1 MKFTWLGQA
10 GILLEKNGK
19 KIMIDPYL
27 SDSIHKKD
35 PTRTR
40 RYPADLRYLGVTPN
54 VLIFTHDHIDHYD
67 PDTAPILLKNAEGAM
82 TVLCPSSVWQ
92 KARTEGGPHNY
103 VQFNRYT
110 EWTEHGFRFRAVK
123 AEHSDV
129 FAIGV
134 LIKDLA
140 DGRIYYVTGDTLYNK
155 AILADLPE
163 DLDAVFLPING
174 VGNNMNA
181 EDASRFADATGAKN
195 AVPLHFGMFD
205 EKTADGVLR
214 LSFSPQTTEEEI
226 EQAIV
231 ILNDAGRELKRRMQ

>member
-40 RYPADLRYLGVTPN
+40 RYPADLCYLGVTPN

-67 PDTAPILLKNAEGAM
+67 PDTAPILLKNAEGAIS
-82 TVLCPSSVWQ
+82 VLCPSSVWQ

-103 VQFNRYT
+103 VQFNRGT
-110 EWTEHGFRFRAVK
+110 EWTEYGFRFRAVG

-134 LIKDLA
+134 VIEDLD
-140 DGRIYYVTGDTLYNK
+140 DGRVYYVTGDTLYHRG
-155 AILADLPE
+155 ILAELPASGV
-163 DLDAVFLPING
+163 DFILLPING
-174 VGNNMNA
+174 MGNNMNMA
-181 EDASRFADATGAKN
+181 DAARFAEGAGAKC
-195 AVPLHFGMFD
+195 AIPLHYGLYD
-205 EKTADGVLR
+205 TLDPTAFAYR
-214 LSFSPQTTEEEI
+214 ERIIAAPFEEI
-226 EQAIV
+226 EI
-231 ILNDAGRELKRRMQ
+231 